1 MTKVGIVANPASGR
15 DIRRLVAHG
24 TVFDNEEKVNIVR
37 RVLLGLDSVGVDQ
50 ALIMPESYEIGRRA
64 LDGIDLD
71 LEVDFLPINLRFT
84 QEDTTTA
91 GALLAE
97 RRANAIVTLG
107 GDGTNRAVA
116 KTCGPVP
123 LMPISTG
130 TNNTFPTMIEGTI
143 AGLAAGLVARGL
155 ADAAVRHHP
164 QLDIYVTASESPDEI
179 ALIDAAVYDESYVG
193 SRAVWDTDKILEL
206 VLTQAR
212 AGAIGLSSIG
222 AHAGAPIGDG
232 RGVHLRFGPD
242 GREVIAPIAPGL
254 VVPLSLVSQDVV
266 EPGDEITIAID
277 AASTLAYDG
286 ERETAVPAGTTVR
299 ICLNPTGPRVI
310 DPERAI
316 DLAAR
321 AGFFLD
327 VNTEI

>member
-71 LEVDFLPINLRFT
+71 LEVEFLPINLRFT

-97 RRANAIVTLG
+97 RRADTIVTLG

-143 AGLAAGLVARGL
+143 AGLRTDIITLGSIGVSAG
-155 ADAAVRHHP
+155 D
-164 QLDIYVTASESPDEI
+164 QKI
-179 ALIDAAVYDESYVG
+179 ALEPDPKVEE
-193 SRAVWDTDKILEL
+193 LEKQL
-206 VLTQAR
+206 LTQA
-212 AGAIGLSSIG
+212 
-222 AHAGAPIGDG
+222 GD
-232 RGVHLRFGPD
+232 LRNVC
-242 GREVIAPIAPGL
+242 R
-254 VVPLSLVSQDVV
+254 S
-266 EPGDEITIAID
+266 
-277 AASTLAYDG
+277 
-286 ERETAVPAGTTVR
+286 RRRR
-299 ICLNPTGPRVI
+299 IV
-310 DPERAI
+310 
-316 DLAAR
+316 
-321 AGFFLD
+321 
-327 VNTEI
+327 